1 MITRYAPLPTWFD
14 RVAADWFGPTTSP
27 AVARGPRVAARPT
40 EAGLELRVELPG
52 VAEQDIAL
60 GVEGR
65 VLTITASRTDEGQR
79 GSASRKLSIGEGY
92 DLDAVRAHYANG
104 LLTVVVPT
112 VRPMSHTITITPAP
126 EPPVAVA
133 ATTEGATTE
142 AAESPASEAGEPTA

>member
-14 RVAADWFGPTTSP
+14 RVAADWFGPTATP
-27 AVARGPRVAARPT
+27 AVSRGPRVAARPT

-52 VAEQDIAL
+52 VAEQDITL

-65 VLTITASRTDEGQR
+65 VLTITAGRTDDGQR
-79 GSASRKLSIGEGY
+79 WSASRKLSIGESY

-112 VRPMSHTITITPAP
+112 VRPVARTIAITPAP
-126 EPPVAVA
+126 EPAAVETPAVETPAVQATPAADADTPVA
-133 ATTEGATTE
+133 
-142 AAESPASEAGEPTA
+142 

>member
-14 RVAADWFGPTTSP
+14 RVATDWFGPAASP
-27 AVARGPRVAARPT
+27 AARGPRVAARPT

-60 GVEGR
+60 AVEGR
-65 VLTITASRTDEGQR
+65 VLTITATRTDDGQR
-79 GSASRKLSIGEGY
+79 WSASRKLSIGEGY

-112 VRPMSHTITITPAP
+112 VRPVARTISITPPP
-126 EPPVAVA
+126 EPVAVET
-133 ATTEGATTE
+133 ATTAEAT
-142 AAESPASEAGEPTA
+142 PAV